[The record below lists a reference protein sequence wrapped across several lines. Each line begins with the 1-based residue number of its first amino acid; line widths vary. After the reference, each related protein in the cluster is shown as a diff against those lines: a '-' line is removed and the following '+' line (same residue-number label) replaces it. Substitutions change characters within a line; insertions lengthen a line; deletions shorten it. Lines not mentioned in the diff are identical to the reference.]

1 MGLHRSY
8 PASVTCHLT
17 QVSSS
22 RLNPS
27 QAGRYSIYVYPEGME
42 GWVDLGGQLYTE
54 IVYVLWW
61 CVSVWSVSR
70 RWRAVHQSL
79 MMMLPIGGLQD
90 QLSNRSSTLAASAAG
105 RQIIPSTRPAAI
117 PDYPPTIP
125 TSSAAPFAN
134 FQVITIYQL
143 TII

>member
-1 MGLHRSY
+1 
-8 PASVTCHLT
+8 
-17 QVSSS
+17 
-22 RLNPS
+22 
-27 QAGRYSIYVYPEGME
+27 
-42 GWVDLGGQLYTE
+42 
-54 IVYVLWW
+54 
-61 CVSVWSVSR
+61 
-70 RWRAVHQSL
+70 